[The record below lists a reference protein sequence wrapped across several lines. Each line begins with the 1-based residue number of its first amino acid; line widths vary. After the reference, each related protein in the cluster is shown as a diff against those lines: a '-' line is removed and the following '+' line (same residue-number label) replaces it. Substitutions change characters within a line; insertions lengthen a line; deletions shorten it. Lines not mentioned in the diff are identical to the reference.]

1 MIFYL
6 PGCDVR
12 KNHPE
17 AVGKMTA
24 YMEDQGLRQAVC
36 CRKDLGYIGEDDEI
50 IQNCTLCDLVLRE
63 RLPENTVRSL
73 YEFLLDTGFDFPDYY
88 GRVITVQDCWR
99 TRNNRPLQDAV
110 RECLRRM
117 HFTVRE
123 LAENYENTR
132 FCGVWLNNP
141 AAPDLPAVT
150 PELTAYLDQYRTILT
165 PAEQQERMKEWVSQ
179 YDTDYTAVYC
189 NGCERGIRLGGGHP
203 VHMIELLTRDL

>member
-1 MIFYL
+1 MIFSL

-24 YMEDQGLRQAVC
+24 YMEDQVLRQAVC

-63 RLPENTVRSL
+63 RLPENTVHSL

-110 RECLRRM
+110 RECLRLGKSAAEFHQGQRAQC
-117 HFTVRE
+117 HFGRQQQRRHLPGADSLCPRDEVR
-123 LAENYENTR
+123 A
-132 FCGVWLNNP
+132 G
-141 AAPDLPAVT
+141 
-150 PELTAYLDQYRTILT
+150 Q
-165 PAEQQERMKEWVSQ
+165 K
-179 YDTDYTAVYC
+179 
-189 NGCERGIRLGGGHP
+189 
-203 VHMIELLTRDL
+203 

>member
-1 MIFYL
+1 M
-6 PGCDVR
+6 
-12 KNHPE
+12 
-17 AVGKMTA
+17 
-24 YMEDQGLRQAVC
+24 
-36 CRKDLGYIGEDDEI
+36 
-50 IQNCTLCDLVLRE
+50 
-63 RLPENTVRSL
+63 
-73 YEFLLDTGFDFPDYY
+73 
-88 GRVITVQDCWR
+88 ITVQDCWR

-110 RECLRRM
+110 RECLRQM

-123 LAENYENTR
+123 VAENYENTR

-141 AAPDLPAVT
+141 AAPDLSAVT
-150 PELTAYLDQYRTILT
+150 PELTAYLDQYRIILT